1 MDDIQK
7 YIQEIKNV
15 IFIKKIAGSY
25 LVGLFNIM
33 L

>member
-15 IFIKKIAGSY
+15 IFIKK
-25 LVGLFNIM
+25 LQVLTW
-33 L
+33 